1 MTPQSC
7 LFFLATTVSHLQ
19 LLTSLAIHLP
29 SRQTDRL
36 EPIARKLYLANV
48 PLRSLTIHLVSLPER
63 FNHVRIV
70 TAYMLPRRIGISALG
85 YQEMDRRKHSPYYWS
100 GNSQLTSIEH
110 FIYADTHS
118 GLAVRLSESCN
129 AALGMLKSVRYLAV
143 HGQPKD
149 GLDFELAILKLHLR
163 MLEVAKS
170 EGREV
175 VLGKKS
181 KGPDEDFW
189 YYDVWIQGEFEEE

>member
-1 MTPQSC
+1 
-7 LFFLATTVSHLQ
+7 
-19 LLTSLAIHLP
+19 
-29 SRQTDRL
+29 
-36 EPIARKLYLANV
+36 
-48 PLRSLTIHLVSLPER
+48 
-63 FNHVRIV
+63 
-70 TAYMLPRRIGISALG
+70 
-85 YQEMDRRKHSPYYWS
+85 
-100 GNSQLTSIEH
+100 
-110 FIYADTHS
+110 
-118 GLAVRLSESCN
+118 
-129 AALGMLKSVRYLAV
+129 MLKSVRYLAV

-149 GLDFELAILKLHLR
+149 VSHQREIEVKDCALTREQGLDFELAILKLHLR